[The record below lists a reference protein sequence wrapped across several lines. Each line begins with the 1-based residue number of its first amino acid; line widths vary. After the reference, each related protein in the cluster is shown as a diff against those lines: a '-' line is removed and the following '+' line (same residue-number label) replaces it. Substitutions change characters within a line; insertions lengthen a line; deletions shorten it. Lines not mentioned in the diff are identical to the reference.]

1 MRRRSGMGATSLYK
15 AIIESAARE
24 HGLEAVFEH
33 RFHPTRRWRFD
44 AAIPELMLGI
54 EIDGAVWT
62 NGRHTR
68 GAGFLRDQEKFREAA
83 ILGWRVLRFS
93 TADITSGCLADDIE
107 RAIAT
112 HEQREDGRE
121 R

>member
-1 MRRRSGMGATSLYK
+1 M
-15 AIIESAARE
+15 AIIQGVAER
-24 HGLEAVFEH
+24 HGLTAEFEH

-44 AAIPELMLGI
+44 AAIPEMMLGI

-62 NGRHTR
+62 GGRHTR

-93 TADITSGCLADDIE
+93 TADITNGRLAEDIE
-107 RAIAT
+107 RAIKT
-112 HEQREDGRE
+112 HSKRED
-121 R
+121 